1 LDELHS
7 SRTRDEGNGPHLHF
21 GIYDGPDPLTS
32 NSVPFEIRRYRFEG
46 NAGGNTPGQITL
58 TGKPRR
64 ERRSEPLIDSVSTFP

>member
-58 TGKPRR
+58 TASRVANAA
-64 ERRSEPLIDSVSTFP
+64 RSR